1 MTTELGRASQRP
13 NYAKRGKNVQ
23 ITANT
28 EGAGFVTLPGEL
40 EEALSEIGSTLPAWD
55 MEGTFLA
62 GSTIDQYR
70 ATLASVPLFVETAE
84 SLRVQLRATNTGYAV
99 VRLGNVAQT
108 LGFGDAFLRLT
119 TAILAEV
126 ATPFQP
132 FLRWPLWKEIGTNLS
147 ANPGMSTG
155 VGYNAF
161 HMDLVN
167 ATQPP
172 DYSVLLC
179 VRPDPLGAG
188 DSIMS
193 DARAAVSRVEPSSQR
208 LLSDAVYRYG
218 SFFELEDVGDEYRP
232 FPVLDG
238 EPEDR
243 GFVRFTAKML
253 AGELALDAEHIR
265 AAKDLADQLIA
276 GQLSFILQTG
286 DFLIA
291 NQHRWVHGR
300 EPLAAGQEKVAAEK
314 RRLLLQLF
322 LRDTGVTGTGIS

>member
-1 MTTELGRASQRP
+1 M
-13 NYAKRGKNVQ
+13 Q
-23 ITANT
+23 ITEST
-28 EGAGFVTLPGEL
+28 DGGAGFVNLPGEL
-40 EEALSEIGSTLPAWD
+40 EQALIKAAGALPAWD
-55 MEGTFLA
+55 MAGTFLSA
-62 GSTIDQYR
+62 ATIDRYR
-70 ATLASVPLFVETAE
+70 DALASVPLFVETAE
-84 SLRVQLRATNTGYAV
+84 SLRAQLRTDKTGYAV
-99 VRLGNVAQT
+99 VRLGNVAQA
-108 LGFGDAFLRLT
+108 LGFGDEFLRLT

-155 VGYNAF
+155 IGYNAF

-193 DARAAVSRVEPSSQR
+193 DARAAVSRLAPSSQR
-208 LLSDAVYRYG
+208 LLAEAVYRYG

-238 EPEDR
+238 RPEDR

-253 AGELALDAEHIR
+253 TGELDLSAEHIR
-265 AAKDLADQLIA
+265 AAKDLAGQLIA
-276 GQLSFILQTG
+276 GQLSFLLRTG
-286 DFLIA
+286 DFLVV
-291 NQHRWVHGR
+291 NQHKWVHGR
-300 EPLAAGQEKVAAEK
+300 EPLAAGQEKVTADK

-322 LRDTGVTGTGIS
+322 LRDTAGAGTGVS